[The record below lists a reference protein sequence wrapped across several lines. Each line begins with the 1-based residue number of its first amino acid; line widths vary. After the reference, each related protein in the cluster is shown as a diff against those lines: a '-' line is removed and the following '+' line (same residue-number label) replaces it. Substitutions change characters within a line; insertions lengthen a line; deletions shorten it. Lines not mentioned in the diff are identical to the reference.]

1 MKYLPGVILLNKSLS
16 YLIDRQMNCIHE
28 ENKNTTRLV
37 SVLSGVVLFGSVL
50 FRTVLSGSVYSG
62 LSFSIYFFCPVGLL
76 QALLG

>member
-37 SVLSGVVLFGSVL
+37 SVSSGVVLFGSVL

-62 LSFSIYFFCPVGLL
+62 LSLSIYFFVR
-76 QALLG
+76 LGCYRLC